1 MRKQSCKARR
11 LDSGYR
17 ADTKPPRRL
26 VGRRDRRLYQAS
38 IREGEARSAAAV
50 GRPCRAAGAA
60 MTSDDADR
68 FLEEGRRRY
77 DNGETD
83 ELPYC
88 LQFCIGNRLPIPDW
102 LATAFMTAYEKIISF
117 EAASWDDV
125 FGKHLRK
132 GGRLARERQRWVLAR
147 PIFETVQERHAAGRS
162 INKELFYEIGREFG
176 VSGTVAS
183 EIYYLAKSDKAS
195 TIEQII
201 ARKWTSDKD

>member
-1 MRKQSCKARR
+1 
-11 LDSGYR
+11 
-17 ADTKPPRRL
+17 
-26 VGRRDRRLYQAS
+26 
-38 IREGEARSAAAV
+38 
-50 GRPCRAAGAA
+50 

-132 GGRLARERQRWVLAR
+132 GGRLARDDNAGYLPDPFLRLYRSVTRPDDLSTKNYSMRLVGSLAL
-147 PIFETVQERHAAGRS
+147 AAPLPP
-162 INKELFYEIGREFG
+162 KF
-176 VSGTVAS
+176 
-183 EIYYLAKSDKAS
+183 
-195 TIEQII
+195 II
-201 ARKWTSDKD
+201 